1 MASEPKPVQKA
12 TREET
17 FKCLAQDFGLDE
29 KILKKMV
36 DSSMQNLEEFRF
48 YFVQES
54 EVATWISDVDLGQ
67 EKRINEA
74 RLRRAWHAV
83 KQLATLREADRTRSD
98 TADLDD
104 MLDEVS
110 LRDAKAEFWKRY
122 KLRFPAEITPS
133 DSMVSRC
140 HREMG
145 RRMLMVFNV
154 WQAKS
159 LMHQVTSS
167 QKKRKIAESLF
178 VVDAVEEEAPQRT
191 VDQYMDQLYTYLL
204 ALAIA
209 GAQKAPGCP
218 TSLEG
223 LGAEST
229 RYVLVPLDLL
239 QAYYWRARRASQCV
253 PEQARLGWLEKIDTE
268 ERGLWVSSFRDSD
281 LTLGTVIAQ
290 VMQKRDAHWAFT
302 SVVPRAEGPRME
314 RRADRQ
320 PRPAMKA
327 GARPV
332 AQGAALAAPKLT
344 PGTVA
349 TRMRDG
355 KSICHLF
362 QSGRCSKMKER
373 QCQHGVHKC
382 GKVNRRGRVCGMPNH
397 GADQC
402 RTK

>member
-1 MASEPKPVQKA
+1 M
-12 TREET
+12 
-17 FKCLAQDFGLDE
+17 
-29 KILKKMV
+29 
-36 DSSMQNLEEFRF
+36 
-48 YFVQES
+48 
-54 EVATWISDVDLGQ
+54 
-67 EKRINEA
+67 
-74 RLRRAWHAV
+74 
-83 KQLATLREADRTRSD
+83 
-98 TADLDD
+98 
-104 MLDEVS
+104 
-110 LRDAKAEFWKRY
+110 
-122 KLRFPAEITPS
+122 
-133 DSMVSRC
+133 
-140 HREMG
+140 
-145 RRMLMVFNV
+145 
-154 WQAKS
+154 
-159 LMHQVTSS
+159 
-167 QKKRKIAESLF
+167 
-178 VVDAVEEEAPQRT
+178 
-191 VDQYMDQLYTYLL
+191 
-204 ALAIA
+204 
-209 GAQKAPGCP
+209 
-218 TSLEG
+218 
-223 LGAEST
+223 
-229 RYVLVPLDLL
+229 
-239 QAYYWRARRASQCV
+239 

-268 ERGLWVSSFRDSD
+268 ERGLWVSSFRDSN

-314 RRADRQ
+314 RRADKQ

-355 KSICHLF
+355 KAICHLF